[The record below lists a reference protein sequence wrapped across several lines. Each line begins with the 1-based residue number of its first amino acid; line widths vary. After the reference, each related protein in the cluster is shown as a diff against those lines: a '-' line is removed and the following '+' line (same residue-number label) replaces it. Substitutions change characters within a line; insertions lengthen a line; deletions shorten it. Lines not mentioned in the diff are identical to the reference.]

1 MLELK
6 KLCKEFENLSTV
18 ERTACLADCSLRVLG
33 KLTTLD
39 IPEVD
44 PVGSLVSFILGATVA
59 DGELDEKEYLLIYPT
74 LVHTFGADFDF
85 ASVKESFKKDKDGRK
100 MVKQY
105 TQNLVAVLSLVD
117 ESVVTDVIMLCL
129 CVLSVDG
136 KVTLKERNYLK
147 KLLK

>member
-39 IPEVD
+39 IPGVD
-44 PVGSLVSFILGATVA
+44 PVDSLVSFILGATVA

-74 LVHTFGADFDF
+74 LVHTFGADSTLPPSRNLSKRTKTG
-85 ASVKESFKKDKDGRK
+85 ARWSSNTRK
-100 MVKQY
+100 
-105 TQNLVAVLSLVD
+105 TLSR
-117 ESVVTDVIMLCL
+117 CFR
-129 CVLSVDG
+129 LSM
-136 KVTLKERNYLK
+136 TAL
-147 KLLK
+147 

>member
-39 IPEVD
+39 IPGVD

-59 DGELDEKEYLLIYPT
+59 DGELDEKEYLLIYPPRLCTRSAQTST
-74 LVHTFGADFDF
+74 LHPSRNLSKRTRTGARWL
-85 ASVKESFKKDKDGRK
+85 SNTRK
-100 MVKQY
+100 
-105 TQNLVAVLSLVD
+105 TLSR
-117 ESVVTDVIMLCL
+117 CF
-129 CVLSVDG
+129 
-136 KVTLKERNYLK
+136 R
-147 KLLK
+147 